1 MCELFGAS
9 SREKVPVNAL
19 LREFYSHSREHPDGW
34 GMAVFYDNAVSL
46 EKEPLPAY
54 KSAYL
59 KERLRHTLSVHSM
72 IAHIRKATIGAL
84 EYKNCHPFVKRD
96 NSGRSWT
103 LAHNGTIFDCP
114 ALTPYVYTQEGSTD
128 SERILCHMIAQVNTA
143 QAAAGR
149 AFDAGERFALIDRL
163 VCKIAPHNKL
173 NLLLYDSELLYVHTN
188 YVHSLYKKQL
198 EGTALFATAPLESMG
213 WQPLMFTTL
222 CAYQDGQERFRG
234 ACHGKEYRDNPEDMK
249 LIFADFAGL

>member
-1 MCELFGAS
+1 
-9 SREKVPVNAL
+9 
-19 LREFYSHSREHPDGW
+19 
-34 GMAVFYDNAVSL
+34 
-46 EKEPLPAY
+46 
-54 KSAYL
+54 
-59 KERLRHTLSVHSM
+59 
-72 IAHIRKATIGAL
+72 
-84 EYKNCHPFVKRD
+84 
-96 NSGRSWT
+96 
-103 LAHNGTIFDCP
+103 
-114 ALTPYVYTQEGSTD
+114 
-128 SERILCHMIAQVNTA
+128 MIAQVNTA

-163 VCKIAPHNKL
+163 VCKIAPNNKL

-188 YVHSLYKKQL
+188 YAHSLYKKQL